1 MAVTSLY
8 VTEEPG
14 VGLAEV
20 DICTLEININY
31 EVIPSIVCS
40 VCLSFG
46 LIYSFFGY
54 RCFKMVMF
62 FSGFMFGSAAVLLLY
77 HKEPVLDTQLGKETK
92 AGIGLGVSVLCGLMT
107 MLVSTMGLILSGI
120 QLGGLLSLSILV
132 VIGQFYS
139 LTPAWVPLCVILAVS
154 IVAAVFILQ
163 WQKLFTI
170 IYTCVFGATTV
181 MLCVDYLVGTFVLP
195 DQVYDMLCQ
204 VAPRPLCWFNW
215 LITGICPVLS
225 LIGVLVQWK
234 FTGKG
239 VSHREGKH
247 NLHSV
252 MHSNTGCFHIKN
264 TLLILKPPVVSLFH
278 FSPLPCLFG
287 CSPAVHKQQKKNSKK
302 HRYRESRRGPQSHRQ
317 RMPPPLKRYAG
328 DVLAPSYLQSLQERQ
343 MGTGSSSSSVST
355 ITHTLIDFD
364 FETGSMVPLT
374 AASPVFAV

>member
-8 VTEEPG
+8 ATEEPG

-20 DICTLEININY
+20 DICTLEINIKY
-31 EVIPSIVCS
+31 EVMPSIVCS

-77 HKEPVLDTQLGKETK
+77 HKEPVLDTQLGTETK
-92 AGIGLGVSVLCGLMT
+92 AGIGLGVAVLCGLMT
-107 MLVSTMGLILSGI
+107 MLVSTVGLILSGI
-120 QLGGLLSLSILV
+120 QLGGLLSLAILV

-139 LTPAWVPLCVILAVS
+139 LTPVWVPLSAVLAVS
-154 IVAAVFILQ
+154 TVAAVFTLQ

-170 IYTCVFGATTV
+170 IYTSVFGATTV
-181 MLCVDYLVGTFVLP
+181 MLCVDYLVGSFMLP

-204 VAPRPLCWFNW
+204 VAPRTLCWFNW
-215 LITGICPVLS
+215 TITGICPVLS

-239 VSHREGKH
+239 VRHTEASQK
-247 NLHSV
+247 
-252 MHSNTGCFHIKN
+252 K
-264 TLLILKPPVVSLFH
+264 
-278 FSPLPCLFG
+278 
-287 CSPAVHKQQKKNSKK
+287 QKKNSKK
-302 HRYRESRRGPQSHRQ
+302 HRYRESRRRPQPHRQ
-317 RMPPPLKRYAG
+317 RRPPILKRYAG

-355 ITHTLIDFD
+355 ITHTIIDFD

-374 AASPVFAV
+374 AASPVFEV